1 MQINWK
7 LRLANKTTLF
17 GILSALVIFVYSVAQ
32 ALGLDLPVAQET
44 IMAAVS
50 AILAVLAA
58 LGVIV
63 DPTTHG
69 LSDSE
74 RAMSYEVPRRD

>member
-17 GILSALVIFVYSVAQ
+17 GILSALVIFIYSVTS
-32 ALGLDLPVAQET
+32 ALGVHLPVEQET
-44 IMAAVS
+44 IMAAIS
-50 AILAVLAA
+50 AVLAVLCA

-69 LSDSE
+69 VNDSE
-74 RAMSYEVPRRD
+74 RAMSYDVPRRD